1 LDDAGINREVLLA
14 AEATKMVWGPPGVEF
29 MSTFKTLGF
38 ATVAALSLG
47 VGAAMAQ
54 EGPNATVSGS
64 TYFGNQAPPIQG
76 QAAQPGMVQ
85 SGSSDVEVRPSS
97 PSSSHY
103 FWTPGDES
111 HGAGSE
117 G

>member
-1 LDDAGINREVLLA
+1 
-14 AEATKMVWGPPGVEF
+14 
-29 MSTFKTLGF
+29 MSTLKTLGF
-38 ATVAALSLG
+38 AAVAALSLG

-64 TYFGNQAPPIQG
+64 TYFGNQAPLFQG
-76 QAAQPGMVQ
+76 QVAQPGMVQ
-85 SGSSDVEVRPSS
+85 SGSSDVDVRPAM
-97 PSSSHY
+97 PSNSHY
-103 FWTPGDES
+103 FWTPGDDS